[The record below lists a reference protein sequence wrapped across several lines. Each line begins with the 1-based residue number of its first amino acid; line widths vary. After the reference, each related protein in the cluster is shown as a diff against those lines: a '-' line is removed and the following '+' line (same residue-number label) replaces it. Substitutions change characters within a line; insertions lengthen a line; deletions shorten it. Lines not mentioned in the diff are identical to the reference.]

1 MPLYYETE
9 KDEHDKIKSLR
20 FYRRRVLINGKH
32 LLMGTICSIYT
43 RHDDVYGASFMV
55 FSDNVVIDSVHSIEI
70 RKRPNGDIRLE
81 MYPNNDMYNFTS
93 YIRLPKKVAKK
104 TIKEVE
110 EVLKV
115 IYNHKEYCK
124 VAWEAKERADRYE

>member
-1 MPLYYETE
+1 MPLYYEME
-9 KDEHDKIKSLR
+9 KDKSLTL
-20 FYRRRVLINGKH
+20 YRRRVLINGKH
-32 LLMGTICSIYT
+32 LLTGTICRIYI
-43 RHDDVYGASFMV
+43 RHDEVYGASFMV

-110 EVLKV
+110 EVLKI

-124 VAWEAKERADRYE
+124 VAWEAKERADRHE